1 MSLAVP
7 TSLNKTQ
14 KRKVSPAAKHV
25 LSSHYQGELKVPKW
39 SDIGTLVQRQ
49 LREDVVQ
56 RLRDTDSGDVAEYL
70 NMHHDELEKY
80 IHQRVRSMR
89 EARNCSK

>member
-1 MSLAVP
+1 M
-7 TSLNKTQ
+7 
-14 KRKVSPAAKHV
+14 
-25 LSSHYQGELKVPKW
+25 LSIRYQGELKVPKW

-49 LREDVVQ
+49 LQEDVVQ

-70 NMHHDELEKY
+70 NMHPDELEKY